1 MDQRGRR
8 ALYSVHWVYVNSVQ
22 VAFLFFRRSS
32 RQVSDNCAHTSGSVD
47 PDGMSARSP
56 QSTNDTVALTRS
68 VIFFDALTPNIGTV
82 SGPKN
87 DAPETDHGNSEVNGA
102 DDYHGQK

>member
-1 MDQRGRR
+1 
-8 ALYSVHWVYVNSVQ
+8 
-22 VAFLFFRRSS
+22 
-32 RQVSDNCAHTSGSVD
+32 
-47 PDGMSARSP
+47 MSARSP
-56 QSTNDTVALTRS
+56 QSKPNTNDTVALARS
-68 VIFFDALTPNIGTV
+68 VIFFDALMPNIGTV